1 MPLEVL
7 LTAGRTTNY
16 ATQRSM
22 ICRIDTNE
30 TELRRG
36 FIRHWQAAR
45 DGCDKAQARRR
56 RLNPLASSHICQ
68 DCKNHVL
75 RSHEQCPSARTGYV
89 QCGTSLT
96 DALEYRGSRDLHEV
110 PTMDSDIER
119 RRAVAEGLR
128 EQRELK
134 RQAAELARNAAEES
148 RVSAENGRRAVADE
162 VSETVAT
169 LTTLLNR
176 MQAVEA
182 LRRDARKDVP

>member
-1 MPLEVL
+1 
-7 LTAGRTTNY
+7 
-16 ATQRSM
+16 
-22 ICRIDTNE
+22 
-30 TELRRG
+30 
-36 FIRHWQAAR
+36 
-45 DGCDKAQARRR
+45 
-56 RLNPLASSHICQ
+56 
-68 DCKNHVL
+68 
-75 RSHEQCPSARTGYV
+75 
-89 QCGTSLT
+89 
-96 DALEYRGSRDLHEV
+96 
-110 PTMDSDIER
+110 MDSDIER

-128 EQRELK
+128 EQRELE